1 MMLVYIRQEEIIL
14 QAAVVLMSRAP
25 IAEKTKSRLESHL
38 KTEECAELHK
48 AFLKDINSKL
58 LNLKKIYSR
67 LDLYLSYT
75 PENSQK
81 LFAEIIDGEFIR
93 IPQRE
98 KNLGDKM
105 YNAVADAYQKSNL
118 PVILTGSD
126 LPLLDIDIFTEALAG
141 LKERDI
147 VIGPSQAGGYYLIGM
162 KKPEKFLFDFEN
174 WGNSSI
180 LEKTIREASKHNL
193 KTHFLPEAS
202 GVDTFKELLKLRA
215 KLINK
220 DIISN
225 YPQHTKD
232 ILDQIF
238 NYQ

>member
-1 MMLVYIRQEEIIL
+1 M

-25 IAEKTKSRLESHL
+25 ILGGTKTSLESHL
-38 KTEECAELHK
+38 KTEECVDLHK
-48 AFLKDINSKL
+48 AFLKDINFKL

-75 PENSQK
+75 PENSENS
-81 LFAEIIDGEFIR
+81 FAEIIDDEFIR
-93 IPQRE
+93 ISQRG
-98 KNLGDKM
+98 KDLGERM
-105 YNAVADAYQKSNL
+105 YNAVSDAYQKSNL
-118 PVILTGSD
+118 PVIITGSD
-126 LPLLDIDIFTEALAG
+126 LPLLDLDIFAEALAG

-147 VIGPSQAGGYYLIGM
+147 VIGPSKSGGYYLLGM
-162 KKPEKFLFDFEN
+162 KRPERSLFNFKESRNCSVLD
-174 WGNSSI
+174 
-180 LEKTIREASKHNL
+180 KTIREASKHNL
-193 KTHFLPEAS
+193 KSHFLPEDS
-202 GVDTFKELLKLRA
+202 DVNTFKELLELRA

-220 DIISN
+220 SSDSN